1 MMTIAKPINII
12 ATNQQYKTTLQQ
24 TYQILHGVMKPS
36 MYIIT
41 SVILILLII
50 FPKPS
55 LAYEDEDIPL
65 TTDNR
70 IKTYI
75 YSPNEIYLMVLHFG
89 FQSHI
94 EFAPGEEIQ
103 TISLGDSYAWEITPL
118 ANRLFIK
125 PMAKNIRTNMT
136 IITNKRTYQFDIVS
150 EDVENHETKDLV
162 YLIRFYYPKKAR

>member
-1 MMTIAKPINII
+1 MTIVKLINLAKK
-12 ATNQQYKTTLQQ
+12 YKHCKTTFKQ
-24 TYQILHGVMKPS
+24 TYQTLNSAVKQSFHVL
-36 MYIIT
+36 T
-41 SVILILLII
+41 SIAIILLLI
-50 FPKPS
+50 FPKQS
-55 LAYEDEDIPL
+55 LAYEDEDMPL

-125 PMAKNIRTNMT
+125 PMARNIRTNMT

-150 EDVENHETKDLV
+150 EDAESHETKDLV
-162 YLIRFYYPKKAR
+162 YVIRFYYPKKAR